1 MGRRG
6 AEYQEPER
14 GWEKKAWNQ
23 GHTQNTQKITKAGA
37 EFACSVVRHG
47 GELHLFEHRIGAGG
61 DKKGDQEERDRLR
74 PDTGVR
80 TETIPGLGQS
90 TDRT

>member
-1 MGRRG
+1 M
-6 AEYQEPER
+6 
-14 GWEKKAWNQ
+14 
-23 GHTQNTQKITKAGA
+23 
-37 EFACSVVRHG
+37 RHG